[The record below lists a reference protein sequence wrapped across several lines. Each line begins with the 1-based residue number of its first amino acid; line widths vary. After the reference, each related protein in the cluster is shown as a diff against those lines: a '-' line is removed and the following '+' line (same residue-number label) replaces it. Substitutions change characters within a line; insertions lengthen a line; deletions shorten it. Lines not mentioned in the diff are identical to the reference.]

1 MKTQKLFLLVALII
15 VAMVTVAC
23 GGAGGS
29 PTAAPESA
37 GGTPEETVEAFFT
50 AVFTAEDPDL
60 AGMICSAA
68 AAQADEMVAGLSGM
82 KDALASTGATLD
94 ISGLTYTKTAEEGD
108 TATVEVAGTMKV
120 SVGGVDQEQEF
131 PAAPVPVRRE
141 DGAWKVCA

>member
-1 MKTQKLFLLVALII
+1 MKAKKLFLLVALIV

-23 GGAGGS
+23 GGGGGS
-29 PTAAPESA
+29 PTAAPSGSGA
-37 GGTPEETVEAFFT
+37 TPEDTVKSFFE
-50 AVFTAEDPDL
+50 AVFTAENPDL

-68 AAQADEMVAGLSGM
+68 AEQADAMVEGLSGM
-82 KDALASTGATLD
+82 KDALASSGATLD

-120 SVGGVDQEQEF
+120 SMAGVDQEQEF
-131 PAAPVPVRRE
+131 PAAPVPLRRE